1 MKTAAIIAEYNP
13 FHNGHKFHIEE
24 ARRYADRIVV
34 LMSGSFVQRGE
45 PAVFSKWQRAEVAV
59 KNGADL
65 VLELPFFYSTA
76 ASPDFAFG
84 AVDILT
90 RLNVIDLLCFGTE
103 CGSIDALY
111 EATHFEDEAFSLT
124 LKGYLSKGH
133 SYPAALEKASADCG
147 LSTPNGPNDLLGS
160 EYIRA
165 LCAFSST
172 IKPVCVKRTVS
183 HDSDEKSG
191 AFASASAVRSM
202 LSDGDNVLG
211 LVPEQELCSPLFFKD
226 LQPLLYLA
234 VKNLDRSRYS
244 TRSLADDELLN
255 TILNTPTEPDIN
267 SYLYNIKSKRY
278 TMSRVKR
285 TLLHILLNS
294 GEKIPNFEPYARVLA
309 LNNAGRSVLSDIKKN
324 SDIKIITKLDKCY
337 AKNNPALATDIKA
350 ADIRSIALGQR
361 SGSDFLTSPK
371 LL

>member
-45 PAVFSKWQRAEVAV
+45 PAVFSKWQRAEAAV

-76 ASPDFAFG
+76 ASRDFALG

-103 CGSIDALY
+103 CGSIDALRKAAY
-111 EATHFEDEAFSLT
+111 SEDEYLT
-124 LKGYLSKGH
+124 LALKRHLSNGL
-133 SYPAALEKASADCG
+133 SYPAALEKASSECG
-147 LSTPNGPNDLLGS
+147 LTTAQGPNDLLGS
-160 EYIRA
+160 EYLRA
-165 LCAFSST
+165 LSSLSST
-172 IKPVCVKRTVS
+172 IKPICVKRTVR

-202 LSDGDNVLG
+202 ISAGDDVSCLI
-211 LVPEQELCSPLFFKD
+211 PEQELCSPLFFKD

-234 VKNLDRSRYS
+234 VKNLDRSNYS
-244 TRSLADDELLN
+244 IRSLSDAELLN

-324 SDIKIITKLDKCY
+324 SAIKIITKLDKDY
-337 AKNNPALATDIKA
+337 AESNPSLSMDIKS

-361 SGSDFLTSPK
+361 SGSDFLTSPR